1 MNKSTGIHILKNK
14 LGKLGAYVF
23 MIAMAATFISPLVF
37 AILSSLKDNR
47 SIFRAPFS
55 LPNKPL
61 WENYVTAWTTGK
73 MGSYFLNSVFI
84 SFFTISI
91 LAIVASMA
99 AFVLSKMRMK
109 GNKFISTFFL
119 MGMMIPLHTVL
130 IPVAFLVGNLGL
142 TNNLFTLVFIY
153 VAFSLPFSVAVLTV
167 FMNTINNSLLE
178 AAVIDGAGLIQIY
191 RNVILPM
198 SVPAISTI
206 SIFNFLTAWNDILF
220 PLIIINDNRLKP
232 ISLGLLN
239 FHGERGSD
247 YGPMMAA
254 IVITSLIPIILYV
267 LFQEKVES
275 GIAAGA
281 VKG

>member
-1 MNKSTGIHILKNK
+1 MMKNYTVK
-14 LGKLGAYVF
+14 KVLSRLGVYVF
-23 MIAMAATFISPLVF
+23 MIFMALMFISPLIF
-37 AILSSLKDNR
+37 AIVSSLKDNR

-55 LPNKPL
+55 LPETPL
-61 WENYVTAWTTGK
+61 WQNYVTAWTTGK

-84 SFFTISI
+84 SFSTII
-91 LAIVASMA
+91 LLGLVASMA
-99 AFVLSKMRMK
+99 AFALSKMQLKM
-109 GNKFISTFFL
+109 NKFLGTFFL
-119 MGMMIPLHTVL
+119 LGMMIPLHTVL

-142 TNNLFTLVFIY
+142 TNNLFALIFIY
-153 VAFSLPFSVAVLTV
+153 VAFSLPFSISVLTV

-178 AAVIDGAGLIQIY
+178 AAVIDGAGFFQIY
-191 RNVILPM
+191 KNVILPM
-198 SVPAISTI
+198 SVPALSTI
-206 SIFNFLTAWNDILF
+206 SIFNFLSSWNDILF

-254 IVITSLIPIILYV
+254 IVITSIIPIILYV

-275 GIAAGA
+275 EIAAGA